1 MHGRPWMPDL
11 RTGRGRLGAGALC
24 CALIVFAHATA
35 LGQTVAPPGGSA
47 GPQSGLPLP
56 RYGSLKSD
64 RVNMRAGP
72 TLDTPI
78 QWVYRRAGLPV
89 EVLREI
95 EGWRQIRDGE
105 GTTGWISSALLSNR
119 RTVQIAPWEEKTP
132 SGQRPIIE
140 IRAESS
146 PRSAA
151 TALVEAGVIASL
163 TSCDG
168 TWCRVTVGDAR
179 GYVEQKKLWGVYP
192 NEIVK

>member
-1 MHGRPWMPDL
+1 M
-11 RTGRGRLGAGALC
+11 RTG
-24 CALIVFAHATA
+24 
-35 LGQTVAPPGGSA
+35 
-47 GPQSGLPLP
+47 
-56 RYGSLKSD
+56 
-64 RVNMRAGP
+64 P
-72 TLDTPI
+72 TMDTPI

-89 EVLREI
+89 EVLKEI
-95 EGWRQIRDGE
+95 EGWRQVRDGE

-140 IRAESS
+140 IRAETST
-146 PRSAA
+146 RSAA

-179 GYVEQKKLWGVYP
+179 GYIEQKKLWGVYP
-192 NEIVK
+192 SEIVK